1 MFVVI
6 HGTCC
11 FADDTYI
18 VFRVVG
24 CVVYAVVAGARY
36 IIVDAVN
43 IVVVGTAVDLCCCC
57 TCLRYSLFVLLSLY
71 MLLLS
76 VLLVLLSLLLLYF
89 ETALD
94 CLSFVRVVC

>member
-24 CVVYAVVAGARY
+24 CVVYAVVS
-36 IIVDAVN
+36 AVVAY
-43 IVVVGTAVDLCCCC
+43 VVVYYDVVTIC
-57 TCLRYSLFVLLSLY
+57 
-71 MLLLS
+71 
-76 VLLVLLSLLLLYF
+76 
-89 ETALD
+89 
-94 CLSFVRVVC
+94 VVCAGCYVAVVVAYIGAAG